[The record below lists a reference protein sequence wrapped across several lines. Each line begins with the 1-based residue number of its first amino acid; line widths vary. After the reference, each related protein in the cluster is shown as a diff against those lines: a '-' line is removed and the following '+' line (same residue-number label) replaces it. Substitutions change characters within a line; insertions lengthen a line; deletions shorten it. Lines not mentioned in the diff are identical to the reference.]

1 MAIHL
6 LNPRSLYRLADGMH
20 TDGGGL
26 YLRVQKN
33 GQSRTWAFR
42 FQRKGKRVQ
51 VSLGSLADVTIT
63 DARQLSKQ
71 LNRCLVA
78 GDDPVEYLKSLTA
91 EAEPLTDMTFAGLLP
106 YALKSVEDRKLWK
119 NAKSKMQWENTL
131 RDYALPKLGR
141 KDIDAITSKDIISVL
156 QPIWETKTETAKRLM
171 GRLKEVFDWAIAQG
185 YYTRLNPATWDTLRF
200 TLPPP
205 ERVRNVEHFKA
216 VSIENVPKLYQH
228 FLRKN
233 SVSGNAICFGIL
245 TASRVGEFRL
255 AEWTEVD
262 FAKGVWSVPPCR
274 RKDGVKAP
282 HRVPLSRQAQ
292 RLLKRIKD
300 SQPVGEKF
308 LFPGYSGKAICA
320 DTPRQMLLKNGFE
333 CTMHGMRSVFMDWC
347 AETEKDWIASEKALS
362 HAVGTKVTRAYL
374 RTDMLNA
381 RRDIMQAWADY
392 LG

>member
-91 EAEPLTDMTFAGLLP
+91 EAQPLTDMTFAGLLP

-131 RDYALPKLGR
+131 SDYALPKLGR
-141 KDIDAITSKDIISVL
+141 KDIDTITSKGWRFSEGQDGIDFVASVEDEDFL
-156 QPIWETKTETAKRLM
+156 GDVKSRKIKFENGTGIRAVLRTVQRKNIRTVTDRTIVEV
-171 GRLKEVFDWAIAQG
+171 KEVI
-185 YYTRLNPATWDTLRF
+185 
-200 TLPPP
+200 PP
-205 ERVRNVEHFKA
+205 
-216 VSIENVPKLYQH
+216 
-228 FLRKN
+228 
-233 SVSGNAICFGIL
+233 
-245 TASRVGEFRL
+245 
-255 AEWTEVD
+255 
-262 FAKGVWSVPPCR
+262 
-274 RKDGVKAP
+274 
-282 HRVPLSRQAQ
+282 
-292 RLLKRIKD
+292 
-300 SQPVGEKF
+300 SQC
-308 LFPGYSGKAICA
+308 LF
-320 DTPRQMLLKNGFE
+320 
-333 CTMHGMRSVFMDWC
+333 
-347 AETEKDWIASEKALS
+347 
-362 HAVGTKVTRAYL
+362 
-374 RTDMLNA
+374 
-381 RRDIMQAWADY
+381 
-392 LG
+392 